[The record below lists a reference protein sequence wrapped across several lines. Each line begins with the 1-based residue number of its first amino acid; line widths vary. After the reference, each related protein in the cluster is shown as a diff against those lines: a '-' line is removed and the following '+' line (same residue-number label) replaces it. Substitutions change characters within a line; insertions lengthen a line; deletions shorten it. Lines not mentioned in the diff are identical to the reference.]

1 MGHLSDEPK
10 YACAQYYNLSHS
22 PPDDSAQHEARVGT
36 ICSACEI
43 ADSFPAVEGGLGGAG
58 LLEMTI
64 TLYAMAD
71 VRRRGGIGEDESVS
85 SAPATSHS
93 LPVHRGLRGELRGGR
108 GETVYV
114 NMKGG
119 GDASEVQERLGHSI
133 RLWWAPCI
141 RDGGQLLLVGYG

>member
-1 MGHLSDEPK
+1 MCGV
-10 YACAQYYNLSHS
+10 
-22 PPDDSAQHEARVGT
+22 EA
-36 ICSACEI
+36 
-43 ADSFPAVEGGLGGAG
+43 
-58 LLEMTI
+58 
-64 TLYAMAD
+64 
-71 VRRRGGIGEDESVS
+71 GIGEGESAS
-85 SAPATSHS
+85 SARAASHS
-93 LPVHRGLRGELRGGR
+93 LPAHRGLRGELRGGR